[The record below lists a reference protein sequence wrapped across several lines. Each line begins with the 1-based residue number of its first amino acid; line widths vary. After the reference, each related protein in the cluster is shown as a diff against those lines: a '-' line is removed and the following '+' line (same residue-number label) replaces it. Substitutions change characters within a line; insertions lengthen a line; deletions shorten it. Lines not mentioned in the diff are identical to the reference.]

1 MGLRDRRAN
10 RRRERRQ
17 FGVGGS
23 AATYQLRARLVSFGG
38 DYWIQDQDGDHVLR
52 VDGKVLRVRKT
63 LDIEDMHGTKL
74 CRLQSRVMHIR
85 DTMAIER
92 PDGEEMATVHKALIT
107 PLRERWK
114 VDAADSADME
124 IKGNIVDHEYDLEV
138 DGRKVA
144 EVSKKWFR
152 VRDTYGVQ
160 IAPEADTLLVL
171 AVAVALDIMGHP
183 GE

>member
-10 RRRERRQ
+10 KRRERSQ
-17 FGVGGS
+17 FGADGN
-23 AATYQLRARLVSFGG
+23 AATYQLRARLVSFG
-38 DYWIQDQDGDHVLR
+38 DDFWIENQDGERVLR

-63 LDIEDMHGTKL
+63 LDIEDTEGKHL
-74 CRLQSRVMHIR
+74 CRIQSRVMHIR

-92 PDGEEMATVHKALIT
+92 PDGAEMATVHKALIT

-114 VDAADSADME
+114 VDLADGTQMDVQ
-124 IKGNIVDHEYDLEV
+124 GNILDHEYALEV

-144 EVSKKWFR
+144 EVSKKWLR
-152 VRDTYGVQ
+152 IRDTYGVQ
-160 IAPEADTLLVL
+160 VAPEADTLLVL